1 MLKLKLMLAKRRPL
15 LPEVSIKMLKK
26 PEGVSYRS
34 SNSAP
39 RYALIY
45 ALILLF
51 GGVMAAGTCLWGL
64 LRLTGLL

>member
-1 MLKLKLMLAKRRPL
+1 
-15 LPEVSIKMLKK
+15 MLKK